1 VVVTVMVVS
10 VERDS
15 QFTDHLFHV
24 MFLVKRH
31 CAENILL
38 ACLFSVKAPTVNYV

>member
-1 VVVTVMVVS
+1 VVVTVMMVS

-15 QFTDHLFHV
+15 RLTDHLFHV

-31 CAENILL
+31 CAENVVL
-38 ACLFSVKAPTVNYV
+38 ASLFSMKAPTVNYV